1 MKQKPYIEKIN
12 PEFGTSIMV
21 RQHSERKEII
31 QASWHMHP
39 EIELVYVDK
48 GSGKVHIGN
57 HLSYFNKSQ
66 LLMLGANLPH
76 NGFSDRLTA
85 RGSETIVQFKPDI
98 LGKTFLNL
106 PESKSINALFERA
119 KKGIRFDAVTKR
131 KVGLKIQQLYKEEGF
146 NRIILFLSILNDL
159 AICNNYVLLNA
170 NGYALETRPQ
180 DTSRIDNIFKYINTN
195 FERSIALEEI
205 ADQANMTVPAFC
217 RYFKKETGK
226 TFTKM
231 VNEYRIVHATKLLA
245 ESNRSITDISLACGF
260 NNFSHFNKLFNE
272 VAGKTASAYRNE
284 LKKMVQ

>member
-1 MKQKPYIEKIN
+1 ML
-12 PEFGTSIMV
+12 FS
-21 RQHSERKEII
+21 
-31 QASWHMHP
+31 
-39 EIELVYVDK
+39 K
-48 GSGKVHIGN
+48 G
-57 HLSYFNKSQ
+57 
-66 LLMLGANLPH
+66 
-76 NGFSDRLTA
+76 R
-85 RGSETIVQFKPDI
+85 
-98 LGKTFLNL
+98 
-106 PESKSINALFERA
+106 

-159 AICNNYVLLNA
+159 AICNNYLLLNA